1 MVQRSDNLRRQLAIE
16 AARVMAEQGV
26 KDFLTAK
33 KKAAEK
39 YGVQNGVNMP
49 KNSEIEQALI
59 EHQRIFQSSSQPQQL
74 KKLRE
79 AAVESLTF
87 FDAFRPR
94 LVGSVLR
101 GTAGPHSDV
110 NLHVFTSP
118 EGFIHFLRQHD
129 IPVEQKQRR
138 YKFGKNK
145 DGSIKEKDIPVFQ
158 FMAGDVPFDIAVF
171 DESAGR
177 DVPLSKV
184 DGRPEERASL
194 FVLQELIKNI

>member
-1 MVQRSDNLRRQLAIE
+1 MAQRSDNLRRQIAVE
-16 AARVMAEQGV
+16 AARLMAEHGV

-33 KKAAEK
+33 RKAGEK
-39 YGVQNGVNMP
+39 YGISNGSNMP
-49 KNSEIEQALI
+49 KNSEIEDALV
-59 EHQRIFQSSSQPQQL
+59 EHQRLFQSDSQPQQV

-79 AAVESLTF
+79 AAADSLKF
-87 FDAFRPR
+87 FSIFNPK

-118 EGFIHFLRQHD
+118 ETFIHFLKQHD
-129 IPVEQKQRR
+129 IPVEQKTRR

-145 DGSIKEKDIPVFQ
+145 DGSFKEKDIAVFQ
-158 FMAGDVPFDIAVF
+158 FMAGDVPFDVAVF
-171 DESAGR
+171 DEKTER

-184 DGRPEERASL
+184 DGKPEERASL
-194 FVLQELIKNI
+194 SVLQDLIKNI